1 MHITRK
7 GGCAIA
13 AALFVLSCKLLRR
26 GEGDKD
32 KDFPVDTTTPPPTV
46 AATAPSADPIAS
58 GTPSAG
64 VADIVDAAV
73 IDPRIAARNQA
84 LREAAEFGMIGM
96 LGGDGGDTAPW
107 GGGGT
112 GGTIGLG
119 NIGTLGG
126 SSLTDGGRRRSPS
139 IRQGTTSVN
148 GRLPPEVIQRIVRQN
163 FGRFRLCYENGLRSN
178 PVLQGRISVTFVI
191 ARDGSIT
198 SVKDGGSDMP
208 DTGVVQCVVRGFGNL
223 SFPQPEAGIVT
234 VTFPLIFNPAS

>member
-1 MHITRK
+1 MKRVGFILLLV
-7 GGCAIA
+7 G
-13 AALFVLSCKLLRR
+13 CKLLHR
-26 GEGDKD
+26 GGDDKD

-46 AATAPSADPIAS
+46 AATAPSLDPAAS
-58 GTPSAG
+58 AVPSA
-64 VADIVDAAV
+64 VASALDIVDAAA

-84 LREAAEFGMIGM
+84 LHEAAEFGMIGII
-96 LGGDGGDTAPW
+96 GDASDTAPW
-107 GGGGT
+107 GP

-126 SSLTDGGRRRSPS
+126 SRLTAGDAGRTRSAS
-139 IRQGTTSVN
+139 IRQGAITVN

-178 PVLQGRISVTFVI
+178 PALQGRVSVTFVI
-191 ARDGSIT
+191 ARDGSI
-198 SVKDGGSDMP
+198 SSAKDGGSDLP

-234 VTFPLIFNPAS
+234 VTFPLIFNPS